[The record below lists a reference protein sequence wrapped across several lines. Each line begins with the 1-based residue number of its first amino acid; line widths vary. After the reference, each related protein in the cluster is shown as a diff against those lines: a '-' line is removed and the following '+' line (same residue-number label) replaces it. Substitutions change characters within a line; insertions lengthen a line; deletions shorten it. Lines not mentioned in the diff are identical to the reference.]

1 MKNKFLEIILATSLA
16 VLLLPAFTVSVS
28 AAVRGN
34 GPATSSVGTVALTSA
49 EQDSLTLM
57 REEEKLARD
66 VYSHFYDLWQLPAFN
81 YIAVSEQR
89 HMDAIGNLMEKYG
102 VSDPAVGNDRGVFTN
117 TELQSLYDQLTGRGS
132 ESVEAALKVGVLI
145 EETDIAD
152 LQAGLEETT
161 HADIAR
167 VYSNLLN
174 GSYNHLAAFN
184 NELTLLASAA

>member
-1 MKNKFLEIILATSLA
+1 
-16 VLLLPAFTVSVS
+16 
-28 AAVRGN
+28 
-34 GPATSSVGTVALTSA
+34 
-49 EQDSLTLM
+49 M

-102 VSDPAVGNDRGVFTN
+102 VSDPAVGNDQGVFTN